1 LFFNK
6 GTLLVH
12 VFNYNNIM
20 NSSGKVLAIFLVI
33 TAVLLISLTAIS
45 LFFFQKETE
54 RRKLAEATL
63 EEFQI
68 EKTKIDEELTD
79 FKKNNFLLQEKN
91 KEAEARVNDLSDEL
105 ELESGLREEMK
116 LETVLLEEKLKELEE
131 QGEAFA
137 LENEEKEELHKQL
150 TKNLSQLEQN
160 IKELRAQLKAE
171 QERSQKLGQLYEQ
184 KQQEEDAKSEVI
196 EKSRLEEAAK
206 IKRSEEEFSDKSE
219 DRGVELEE
227 IVIIPSPPNT
237 REVQLEPIVKEAV
250 SALET
255 ALNGRIL
262 SVDIETEF
270 VIVSLGQK
278 DGIAVGN
285 VLSVY
290 RNDIYVGDI
299 KVTRLQ
305 LEMSAADLVLPLS
318 IRKIR
323 KDDLVKT
330 K

>member
-1 LFFNK
+1 
-6 GTLLVH
+6 
-12 VFNYNNIM
+12 M
-20 NSSGKVLAIFLVI
+20 NSSGKVLVIFLVI
-33 TAVLLISLTAIS
+33 TALLLISLTAIS

-54 RRKLAEATL
+54 RRKLAEVTL
-63 EEFQI
+63 EEFQG
-68 EKTKIDEELTD
+68 EKTKIDEELID
-79 FKKNNFLLQEKN
+79 LKKKNFLLQEKN

-116 LETVLLEEKLKELEE
+116 LVTVLLEEKLKELEK
-131 QGEAFA
+131 QGETSAR
-137 LENEEKEELHKQL
+137 EIEEEEELHKKL
-150 TKNLSQLEQN
+150 TKDLLASQQK
-160 IKELRAQLKAE
+160 IKELEAQLKAE

-184 KQQEEDAKSEVI
+184 KQQEEASKAEAT

-206 IKRSEEEFSDKSE
+206 NNNLEETLSEEGES
-219 DRGVELEE
+219 RGIELEE
-227 IVIIPSPPNT
+227 IVIIPNRPKT
-237 REVQLEPIVKEAV
+237 LLEPIIEEAV
-250 SALET
+250 SALKT

-270 VIVSLGQK
+270 VIVSLGEK

-290 RNDIYVGDI
+290 RNDSYVGDI

-305 LEMSAADLVLPLS
+305 SEMSAADLVLPLS
-318 IRKIR
+318 IGNVQKN
-323 KDDLVKT
+323 DLVKT